1 MLEII
6 GTDVSLEYVPTSQ
19 STRDRRSHLLPCG
32 WAGGTGIRTRV
43 STFFFH
49 ETDPGLVRSSDT
61 KQGPSRWTRGFH
73 NVFERSGFPVLDDK
87 MCVTGLR
94 ILTLPQS
101 AHTEPTARAHT
112 TQGVLKTCRYAPF
125 KTKEIQLGLRMGGG
139 GKHFHRNGGFP
150 GPPVV
155 KGLLRPPRQQ
165 HSARWQST
173 HLFLVFTGLS
183 RLY

>member
-1 MLEII
+1 MYQHHKAHEIEGHTFFRVAGLEGRESERECRHFSSMKQIP
-6 GTDVSLEYVPTSQ
+6 GSCAPQTPSRVP
-19 STRDRRSHLLPCG
+19 
-32 WAGGTGIRTRV
+32 AGG
-43 STFFFH
+43 
-49 ETDPGLVRSSDT
+49 
-61 KQGPSRWTRGFH
+61 RGFH